1 MYIQHFS
8 LISSVPLGRRE
19 AKGYEK
25 SRCPSICFFVPGAG
39 VEPARLAALVFET
52 SASTDSAI
60 RANVLRGFGD
70 LLPREAY
77 APIDT
82 FFSKGLQR

>member
-1 MYIQHFS
+1 MSEIRKG
-8 LISSVPLGRRE
+8 VKAVGLGE
-19 AKGYEK
+19 FLPNVKE
-25 SRCPSICFFVPGAG
+25 VPGAG